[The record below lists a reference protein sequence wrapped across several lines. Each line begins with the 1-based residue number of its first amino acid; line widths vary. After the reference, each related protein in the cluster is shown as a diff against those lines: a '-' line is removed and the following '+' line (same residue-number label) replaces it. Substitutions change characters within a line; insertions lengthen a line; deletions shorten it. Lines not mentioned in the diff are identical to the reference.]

1 MLLSAQQHSRDK
13 RWAWQLS
20 ISWLLLLSL
29 VALLGDWLIS
39 FFELPS
45 VTAIDGRCMGGCPP
59 IDGSTALHVLGTD
72 SLGRD
77 VLSQLIGG
85 AKTAL
90 LGGLAASGISFVIGF
105 LLGSWSAWYSKS
117 GQKLSWLVLAEA
129 GLIIGAMTYVWQFS
143 GAPRLH
149 VGLVLGIGGMIIWAT
164 SKFLKKSDWGIPPDR
179 MLLFLAE
186 VFSSVPA
193 LLLLLALAAMAF
205 RPGLIQLVMIYVF
218 VRWTRFAVLA
228 QQEVKGALASSY
240 VQAAYHAG
248 LSGRKVLW
256 RHILP
261 NTFGTLWVQV
271 LLGVSA
277 FIIIEGTFSFLGLGL
292 PVEQASWG
300 RLVSEA
306 RSVTGG
312 WWLWVIPGFV
322 LSATILSL
330 QTLGNS
336 FRQNPNSASGNF

>member
-1 MLLSAQQHSRDK
+1 MWLTMLL
-13 RWAWQLS
+13 
-20 ISWLLLLSL
+20 L
-29 VALLGDWLIS
+29 VAVFSGWLI
-39 FFELPS
+39 ELFDLPP
-45 VTAIDGRCMGGCPP
+45 VTDIDGRCMGGCPP
-59 IDGSTALHVLGTD
+59 LGGYTSMHYLGTD

-85 AKTAL
+85 TRTAV
-90 LGGLAASGISFVIGF
+90 LGGLAASGISFVIGY

-117 GQKLSWLVLAEA
+117 EQKLSWLVLAEA
-129 GLIIGAMTYVWQFS
+129 GLVCIAVSYFWNYHITPIFLS
-143 GAPRLH
+143 
-149 VGLVLGIGGMIIWAT
+149 LVALLIGGVVIGLTIKFT
-164 SKFLKKSDWGIPPDR
+164 SGSTFGVRPDR
-179 MLLFLAE
+179 LLLFVAE

-205 RPGLIQLVMIYVF
+205 RPGLAQLVMIYVF
-218 VRWTRFAVLA
+218 VRWSRFAVLA

-248 LSGRKVLW
+248 LSDRKVLW

-306 RSVTGG
+306 KSVAGG
-312 WWLWVIPGFV
+312 WWLWVIPGIV

-330 QTLGNS
+330 QTIGNS
-336 FRQNPNSASGNF
+336 LRQNPS